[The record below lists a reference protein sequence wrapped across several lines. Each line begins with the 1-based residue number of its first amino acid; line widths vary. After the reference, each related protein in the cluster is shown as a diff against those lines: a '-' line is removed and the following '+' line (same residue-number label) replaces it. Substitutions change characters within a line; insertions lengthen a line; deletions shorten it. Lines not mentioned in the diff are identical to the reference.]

1 MDRTLFIQWE
11 IGCLYIDNFESL
23 PLLPACGSVYR
34 VDNAPYER
42 MSAFFYMTH

>member
-11 IGCLYIDNFESL
+11 IGCMYMDDFENL
-23 PLLPACGSVYR
+23 PLLPVLGSVYR

-42 MSAFFYMTH
+42 MSALFNLTH